1 MSYFDLVERINL
13 LDLEL
18 NLFKGYMDLMLVVNL
33 LFFDISKVIEILENK
48 VYFYYLVYWGLVV
61 VYRDLD
67 DLKKVL

>member
-1 MSYFDLVERINL
+1 MSYFELVERINL

-67 DLKKVL
+67 DFKKVL